1 MSFFEEPTFTLEE
14 FVYSWH
20 PHNFVPTNIEQMMY
34 FNIKAGMLIGPW
46 AVRTAYFMRGGLA
59 FLDAGYLASQ
69 ESYAIY
75 RWMTGPQRKLASLKQ
90 IGTVPI
96 AVSLFGRHLLDEYG
110 SPEFQ
115 GPGQGRLAPV
125 QSFGDQLTSV
135 AGLLIG
141 RINPFR

>member
-1 MSFFEEPTFTLEE
+1 MSFFEEQTPTLKE

-20 PHNFVPTNIEQMMY
+20 PHNIVPTNMEQVTY
-34 FNIKAGMLIGPW
+34 FNIKAAMLAGPW
-46 AVRTAYFMRGGLA
+46 VVRTAYLMRSGLSLA
-59 FLDAGYLASQ
+59 DAGYLASQ
-69 ESYAIY
+69 NSYSIY
-75 RWMTGPQRKLASLKQ
+75 RWMTGPLRKITTLRQ

-96 AVSLFGRHLLDEYG
+96 AVSLFGRHLLDQYG

-125 QSFGDQLTSV
+125 QTLGDQATMLI
-135 AGLLIG
+135 GQFIG